1 MRGFLHRL
9 WSTFRR
15 ARSEQELV
23 REISSHLRLI
33 EDEYRR
39 RGLSYEEAY
48 RAARLALGGVE
59 QTKELHRE
67 ARSFASIDDL
77 KRCTLCAAY
86 ARQVSGL
93 YFRSHLDPR
102 YRYWRKHSHVHRA
115 QWSCLE
121 TVGISG

>member
-9 WSTFRR
+9 WNTFCH
-15 ARSEQELV
+15 ARSEQELD

-33 EDEYRR
+33 EDENRR

-67 ARSFASIDDL
+67 ARSVALIDDL
-77 KRCTLCAAY
+77 KRDVRY
-86 ARQVSGL
+86 ALRTSR
-93 YFRSHLDPR
+93 FRSSINAKERVSRCSSL
-102 YRYWRKHSHVHRA
+102 V
-115 QWSCLE
+115 
-121 TVGISG
+121 